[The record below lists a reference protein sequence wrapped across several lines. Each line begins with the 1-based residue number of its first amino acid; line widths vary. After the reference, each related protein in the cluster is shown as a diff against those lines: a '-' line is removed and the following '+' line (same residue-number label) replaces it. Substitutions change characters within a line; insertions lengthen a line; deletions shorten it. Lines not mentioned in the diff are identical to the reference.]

1 MSQQPGWQGLWEGV
15 CPLPVVPLALR
26 QPASFAQKDFFPP
39 LDQTSE
45 PWEHALPSACLGA
58 GSDRGSVYMIEAS
71 TSLLSTVS
79 AVSQLCTGDKN

>member
-15 CPLPVVPLALR
+15 CPPPVASPALR

-58 GSDRGSVYMIEAS
+58 GSDWGSVYMIEAS
-71 TSLLSTVS
+71 ASLLSTISVLS
-79 AVSQLCTGDKN
+79 AMHR